1 MQWARLL
8 RYGFPCIADPPHTA
22 IATTTP
28 RFKSPSA
35 TVSRII
41 DSTVIPYVVGPM
53 VRRKIL
59 WDGVGPMYWRRGC
72 DRGPSSLWGVS
83 PKVPLVMITCQID
96 DKYLCVGAN
105 ARWTRDPVLC
115 SCGFD
120 ANILDFRPESRHPFF
135 SSIGNRGYRAGA
147 G

>member
-53 VRRKIL
+53 VSRKIL
-59 WDGVGPMYWRRGC
+59 WMGWVPCTADGVVTVALARFG
-72 DRGPSSLWGVS
+72 GV
-83 PKVPLVMITCQID
+83 VF
-96 DKYLCVGAN
+96 A
-105 ARWTRDPVLC
+105 
-115 SCGFD
+115 
-120 ANILDFRPESRHPFF
+120 
-135 SSIGNRGYRAGA
+135 
-147 G
+147 